1 MNTFNFCNPN
11 SVSTLTV
18 SSFLNGQIDSCILL
32 IKPRFLHFDRQVTK
46 KTVKYYFAKIAE
58 LNQSDA
64 TKAKLRH
71 IVICTVRQTR
81 AQRLYKAKQ
90 RRHK

>member
-1 MNTFNFCNPN
+1 MSTFNFCNPYL
-11 SVSTLTV
+11 VSADTV
-18 SSFLNGQIDSCILL
+18 RPFLNGLSNTFTVLV
-32 IKPRFLHFDRQVTK
+32 KPRFLHFDRQVTK